1 MVNICFMKVSALS
14 ERAVVLFACLL
25 LVCVSVSCSGTGR
38 GKLPGEEEASPR
50 VLILATVD
58 GKSITEADFLRAL
71 GRVPSAYREKYS
83 TPDGQRQLLNSLIED
98 EIFYREGRKMGLDRA
113 AEVEAEVSDFRKRIV
128 RDRVSDELTGK
139 VMISDEEIEK
149 HYRETLEKYTVPERL
164 RLSIIMIALAKD
176 AKPEKVEDAEKK
188 AWDIIER
195 LNGGEEFEWLA
206 AQLSDHAS
214 GKNGGDLGFQAIE
227 DLPPDIVK
235 EALGLPSVGAVGGP
249 VNGDL
254 GIYIIKFAGLQP
266 ETIVSL
272 EEARDDIEG
281 TLWKKAHDEAYRS
294 LLKKLEEEA
303 DIEVKEAA
311 LESMTLKKERSK

>member
-1 MVNICFMKVSALS
+1 MNIRFTRVSAFP
-14 ERAVVLFACLL
+14 ERTVVLFASLL
-25 LVCVSVSCSGTGR
+25 LACVAVSCAGTGK
-38 GKLPGEEEASPR
+38 GELPGKEEAAR
-50 VLILATVD
+50 RELILATVY
-58 GKSITEADFLRAL
+58 GESITEADFLRAL

-83 TPDGQRQLLNSLIED
+83 TPDGKRQLLNSLIED
-98 EIFYREGRKMGLDRA
+98 EIFYSEGRKMGIDRA
-113 AEVEAEVSDFRKRIV
+113 ADVEAEVGDFRKRIV
-128 RDRVSDELTGK
+128 RDRVSDELMGK

-149 HYRETLEKYTVPERL
+149 HYRETLEKYTVPEKL

-176 AKPEKVEDAEKK
+176 AKPEKVEEAEKK
-188 AWDIIER
+188 ARDIIER

-206 AQLSDHAS
+206 VQLSDHAS

-235 EALGLPSVGAVGGP
+235 EALGFPSVGDVVGP
-249 VNGDL
+249 VRGDL

-272 EEARDDIEG
+272 EEARGDIEG

-294 LLKKLEEEA
+294 LLKRLEEEA
-303 DIEVKEAA
+303 DIDVDEAA
-311 LESMTLKKERSK
+311 LESMTLKKEGK